1 MTQTSSPASVRH
13 DADAARRAAFRPV
26 LVLLTAFLLV
36 SLAMEAVLIV
46 QSATGSSV
54 AIAIWVRCSIVL
66 GSALVL
72 LLIGISAARGSRA
85 SLTRIR
91 IISPIVVVALIVIV
105 SIPGFLPDWVRL
117 EQALCGLLV
126 LPVAILVNL
135 PRIRAH
141 FPSAHATKDA

>member
-54 AIAIWVRCSIVL
+54 AIAIGCFTSGSPANSFTENPGRVVISFAACSGASPANLITSN
-66 GSALVL
+66 GCSFGASAAKIDPGQTTAATASERKK
-72 LLIGISAARGSRA
+72 LIGRKG
-85 SLTRIR
+85 
-91 IISPIVVVALIVIV
+91 
-105 SIPGFLPDWVRL
+105 
-117 EQALCGLLV
+117 
-126 LPVAILVNL
+126 
-135 PRIRAH
+135 
-141 FPSAHATKDA
+141 